1 MSSGISNLKKEIFFS
16 VLQTSYSIG
25 KEDLPM
31 ISYEPFWDLL
41 DWREISTYTLINKHH
56 ISSSRI
62 NRLRHNLPIS
72 TATIDKLCEIFDCP
86 VDDIIM
92 YVKNEQG
99 A

>member
-1 MSSGISNLKKEIFFS
+1 
-16 VLQTSYSIG
+16 
-25 KEDLPM
+25 M
-31 ISYEPFWDLL
+31 ISYEPFWDYL
-41 DWREISTYTLINKHH
+41 DWHEISTYTLITKHH
-56 ISSSRI
+56 ISSSTI

-92 YVKNEQG
+92 YVKNEQE